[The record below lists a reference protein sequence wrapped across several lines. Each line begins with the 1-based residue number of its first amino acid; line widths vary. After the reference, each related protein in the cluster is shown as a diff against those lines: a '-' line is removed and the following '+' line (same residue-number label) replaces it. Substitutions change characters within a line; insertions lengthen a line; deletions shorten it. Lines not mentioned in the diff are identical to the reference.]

1 MADIPNCTNVQPADQ
16 ISKVLI
22 DASRSN
28 IGELHL
34 RRAD

>member
-1 MADIPNCTNVQPADQ
+1 MADIPNYTNVHPAVQ